1 MARKKT
7 AADPTGDLA
16 PRPRGHRSLVT
27 KRDLQAYRRRLEAEL
42 AELRAQRADLEES
55 TEASLA
61 DATGEVGFDEEFA
74 DAGSFT
80 FERERDLSLV
90 DNAKDLIDKV
100 EHALARIDSGSF
112 GRCEACGG
120 AVDAERLDALP
131 YATLCL
137 ADAQAR
143 PAAVTMAEPGATGR
157 SRRALALYGTAA
169 VVLALDQ
176 LTKHLVV
183 SNLAGRPPVDL
194 VDDVVQLRYTT
205 NSGGAFSLLT
215 GAPLFFGIMA
225 LVIIG
230 GIVYAS
236 RRAQPLSMLVILG
249 LILGGALGN
258 LTDRLL
264 RGDALLRGEVVDFIK
279 VGIWPVFN
287 LADSCVVVG
296 GILLAL
302 FLGKAERESE
312 QAPADT
318 DRA

>member
-1 MARKKT
+1 MARRRT
-7 AADPTGDLA
+7 AGATVTPGAGPA

-42 AELRAQRADLEES
+42 AELHGQCAELEES

-90 DNAKDLIDKV
+90 GNARDLIDKV
-100 EHALARIDSGSF
+100 EQALARIDADRF
-112 GRCEACGG
+112 GR
-120 AVDAERLDALP
+120 
-131 YATLCL
+131 Y
-137 ADAQAR
+137 
-143 PAAVTMAEPGATGR
+143 
-157 SRRALALYGTAA
+157 
-169 VVLALDQ
+169 
-176 LTKHLVV
+176 LVV
-183 SNLAGRPPVDL
+183 SNLAGRPPL
-194 VDDVVQLRYTT
+194 DVIGSFVQLRYTT

-215 GAPLFFGIMA
+215 GAPLFFGVMA
-225 LVIIG
+225 IVIIG
-230 GIVYAS
+230 GIVYAW
-236 RRAQPLSMLVILG
+236 RRTQPLSMLVVLG

-264 RGDALLRGEVVDFIK
+264 RGEGLLRGEVVDFVK

-287 LADSCVVVG
+287 LADSCIVVG
-296 GILLAL
+296 GLLLAILL
-302 FLGKAERESE
+302 GRSERDRD
-312 QAPADT
+312 QAPADR

>member
-1 MARKKT
+1 
-7 AADPTGDLA
+7 
-16 PRPRGHRSLVT
+16 
-27 KRDLQAYRRRLEAEL
+27 
-42 AELRAQRADLEES
+42 
-55 TEASLA
+55 
-61 DATGEVGFDEEFA
+61 
-74 DAGSFT
+74 
-80 FERERDLSLV
+80 
-90 DNAKDLIDKV
+90 
-100 EHALARIDSGSF
+100 
-112 GRCEACGG
+112 
-120 AVDAERLDALP
+120 
-131 YATLCL
+131 
-137 ADAQAR
+137 
-143 PAAVTMAEPGATGR
+143 MAEAGARRR

-169 VVLALDQ
+169 AVLALDQ

-194 VDDVVQLRYTT
+194 VGDVVQLRYTT

-225 LVIIG
+225 MVIIG

-236 RRAQPLSMLVILG
+236 RRAQPMAMLVILG

-287 LADSCVVVG
+287 LADSWVVVG
-296 GILLAL
+296 GILLAIL
-302 FLGKAERESE
+302 LGRAELESE